1 MFSARIRAVGP
12 QNLWSDP
19 NVPQQG
25 FSLPVSMGPM
35 ALPPQK
41 PKRRWRGILAWSLMV
56 FAGGIAVGPPLV
68 DYASQGVEAGVKV
81 IAKRW
86 PRLLG
91 RHRPVA
97 SEVVPQAPQRTQP
110 VVSPT
115 SATPAPARAEPTPQR
130 VAVAALPPTPAP
142 SEPAERPARAGHAK
156 AVARASAPAPAA
168 PARKGAKRSDPFD
181 TGGGMDEAPAPKP
194 ATRASSAA
202 PAPEPAPRPAAGKSS
217 DPLDN
222 LLAGAVTDSKGKS
235 SSKKT
240 SKDIDAMLKDVQKG
254 DSTPAAKP
262 KQQAELPPLSS
273 SDIAKAMAGV
283 KARSNECARR
293 LKQTGIAQ
301 LNLNVGKNGKVTDVS
316 VGGKVAGTPLA
327 DCIAKAARGA
337 TFPPNAGLRF
347 DYKIDAR

>member
-1 MFSARIRAVGP
+1 M

-25 FSLPVSMGPM
+25 FGLPISMGPM

-41 PKRRWRGILAWSLMV
+41 PKRSSRGILAWSLVV
-56 FAGGIAVGPPLV
+56 FAGGIAVGPTAV
-68 DYASQGVEAGVKV
+68 DYASQVIDAGANV

-91 RHRPVA
+91 RYQPVA
-97 SEVVPQAPQRTQP
+97 SGELPQAPQRVGLGASPSAATGVPTQP

-115 SATPAPARAEPTPQR
+115 SATPAPVRPELAPQR
-130 VAVAALPPTPAP
+130 VAVAALPPTPP
-142 SEPAERPARAGHAK
+142 PVERAERPGRAGHAK
-156 AVARASAPAPAA
+156 PAAKVSAPPPA
-168 PARKGAKRSDPFD
+168 PARKGSKHQDPFD
-181 TGGGMDEAPAPKP
+181 TGSGAEQAAPAPKAAP
-194 ATRASSAA
+194 SA
-202 PAPEPAPRPAAGKSS
+202 PAPEPPSRPAASKSS

-254 DSTPAAKP
+254 DAAPAPKAKE
-262 KQQAELPPLSS
+262 QTALPPLSS
-273 SDIAKAMAGV
+273 SDISKAMAGV
-283 KARSNECARR
+283 KVRSNECARR
-293 LKQTGIAQ
+293 LNQKGIAE
-301 LNLNVGKNGKVTDVS
+301 LNLNVAKSGRVTDVT